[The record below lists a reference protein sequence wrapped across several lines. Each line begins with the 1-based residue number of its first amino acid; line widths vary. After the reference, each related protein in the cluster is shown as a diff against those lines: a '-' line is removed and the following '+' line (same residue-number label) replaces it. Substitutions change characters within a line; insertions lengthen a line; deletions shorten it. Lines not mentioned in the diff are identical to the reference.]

1 MWSLESMKV
10 GGRGQS
16 GKTLEANLSASFS
29 RTIFLVPEN
38 PRSNLSSPCFVL
50 LFLYFLISVC
60 SPSGVRPLRTEK
72 ERNEIIFFQ
81 RALPWETGGGG
92 GGRGGQG
99 FTVVM
104 PGLITGSWG
113 NLPTLSQPHP
123 RLGVTLLTPPRPL
136 MGSGL
141 GLDDSLSALKE
152 DSLPCRGRVWLPGT
166 TEG

>member
-92 GGRGGQG
+92 
-99 FTVVM
+99 
-104 PGLITGSWG
+104 WG
-113 NLPTLSQPHP
+113 A
-123 RLGVTLLTPPRPL
+123 G
-136 MGSGL
+136 GSGFHCGHARAYHWEL
-141 GLDDSLSALKE
+141 GQPSHLESASPKVRS
-152 DSLPCRGRVWLPGT
+152 DFANPTQTSDGKWAGP
-166 TEG
+166 